1 MRRVLFRL
9 KTDYGKVLRKEEKR
23 RLQLQS
29 LDEAGAEAPP
39 RTISPECPVCLVD
52 FQVDDPV
59 VPLTCNPEHVFHIE
73 CLLNWADHN
82 YTCPICRQAII
93 QSADEI
99 AFYEM
104 MQQRNQLN

>member
-1 MRRVLFRL
+1 M
-9 KTDYGKVLRKEEKR
+9 
-23 RLQLQS
+23 
-29 LDEAGAEAPP
+29 
-39 RTISPECPVCLVD
+39 D
-52 FQVDDPV
+52 FEVGDPG

-93 QSADEI
+93 HSPDEI

-104 MQQRNQLN
+104 MQQRNQLNQHEDALGSGVLPAGEIEQ